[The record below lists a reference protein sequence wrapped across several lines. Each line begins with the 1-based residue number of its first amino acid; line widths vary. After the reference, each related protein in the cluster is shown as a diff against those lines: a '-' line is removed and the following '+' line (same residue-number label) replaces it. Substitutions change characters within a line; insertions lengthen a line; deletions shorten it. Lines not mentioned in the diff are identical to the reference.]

1 MRSTGWGALRTYS
14 SLSLS
19 LARSLAHSL
28 TLTLMME
35 LHLSRSFF
43 SRSTSSASLIAAE
56 GAASAERQLCAA
68 RERAAGEERP
78 ADDLDYSRGA
88 SAGSATLRVDPWV
101 PPPRSKRPW
110 AGQSRGRECNPASC
124 VGCAPRRACE
134 RRAAAAC
141 RQVALAAAKFARL
154 WILDWTLVS

>member
-1 MRSTGWGALRTYS
+1 MRALDWLVS
-14 SLSLS
+14 PKNLFLSLS

-78 ADDLDYSRGA
+78 ADECE
-88 SAGSATLRVDPWV
+88 
-101 PPPRSKRPW
+101 
-110 AGQSRGRECNPASC
+110 SRGRAGISRGHPRVRWNCTLRARARPREGLDDGGALRTAS
-124 VGCAPRRACE
+124 
-134 RRAAAAC
+134 
-141 RQVALAAAKFARL
+141 ALARTSAAHGVHRTPL
-154 WILDWTLVS
+154 LPNRPCPLP

>member
-1 MRSTGWGALRTYS
+1 MRALDWLVS
-14 SLSLS
+14 PKNLFLSLS

-68 RERAAGEERP
+68 QERAAGEERP
-78 ADDLDYSRGA
+78 ADELPGRVRSLGA
-88 SAGSATLRVDPWV
+88 
-101 PPPRSKRPW
+101 RP
-110 AGQSRGRECNPASC
+110 QELHPASTS
-124 VGCAPRRACE
+124 APQGLDDGGAHTHGLGPRTS
-134 RRAAAAC
+134 AAHGVHRTPLPPNRPC
-141 RQVALAAAKFARL
+141 PLP
-154 WILDWTLVS
+154 